1 MADYPA
7 ADEAAIDETL
17 ERDMET
23 AREIVELARN
33 VRNETGIKTRQ
44 PLSELIVALDREF
57 VLSDYEA
64 IIQDEINVKRITIA
78 SGDSG
83 FVDFTFKLNL
93 KAAGKKYGKQVG
105 PIQSYLKSLDAVQTR
120 EVVQNGELTFTTSEG
135 ETLTITV
142 EELLI
147 EKQAKSG
154 FASASGYGLTVAIN
168 TDITPELEQEG
179 LVREVI
185 RAVQDTRKKLDLPIE
200 KRIHLFLDVDAE
212 LHEALQAFESVL
224 FENVLLSGVEYTTQ
238 DGMERISLG
247 DKEIGIRIDG

>member
-1 MADYPA
+1 MQ
-7 ADEAAIDETL
+7 T
-17 ERDMET
+17 
-23 AREIVELARN
+23 
-33 VRNETGIKTRQ
+33 
-44 PLSELIVALDREF
+44 
-57 VLSDYEA
+57 
-64 IIQDEINVKRITIA
+64 
-78 SGDSG
+78 SG
-83 FVDFTFKLNL
+83 
-93 KAAGKKYGKQVG
+93 A
-105 PIQSYLKSLDAVQTR
+105 
-120 EVVQNGELTFTTSEG
+120 VQNGELIFRTPEG
-135 ETLTITV
+135 RKLTITV

-200 KRIHLFLDVDAE
+200 KRVHLLLDVDAE
-212 LHEALQAFESVL
+212 LHKALQAFESVL
-224 FENVLLSGVEYTTQ
+224 FENVLLSGVEYTKQ